1 MASKTSIEWTDSTW
15 NPIRVRVKPNAAQIA
30 YAKGY
35 TSLVPIAEKMV
46 GRIGQH
52 CEHVSPGC
60 EHCYAESNNHRCLPG
75 NGTGLPYDRRSRD
88 LVEAFIDEKILLE
101 PLRWRAIK
109 SPVCGVCQDMKNGED
124 REGEECTCNTRP
136 RRIFPMNQSD
146 LFAEW
151 VTDAMRDRV
160 FAVMALCP
168 GSIFQVL
175 TKRIEA
181 ANAYLSSPG
190 QLPGWRRILIDGAI
204 WEVMGHPP
212 ADQIEYDGNWQCN
225 WPLPNMWLGVS
236 VESDLTRERVR
247 TLLKTPAAKRFIS
260 AEPLL
265 APLSLRWI
273 EADSFG
279 TPHPRHLHPKPDVDG
294 RCCTNEY
301 DGLRELDWVICG
313 GESGAHS
320 RPMHQQW
327 ARSLRDQCQAA
338 GVPFFFKQWG
348 AYSPAKDGKYIVAPD
363 GHIRPRHETL
373 TDRDCRMTRQTKKA
387 AGALLDGREW
397 KQFPE
402 MTR

>member
-88 LVEAFIDEKILLE
+88 LVEAFLDEKILLE
-101 PLRWRAIK
+101 PLRWREI
-109 SPVCGVCQDMKNGED
+109 
-124 REGEECTCNTRP
+124 REQGSGISRP

-212 ADQIEYDGNWQCN
+212 ADQIEHDGNWQCN

-236 VESDLTRERVR
+236 IENQKAANERIQP
-247 TLLKTPAAKRFIS
+247 LLKTPAAVRFIS

-265 APLSLRWI
+265 GPLNLDACI
-273 EADSFG
+273 A
-279 TPHPRHLHPKPDVDG
+279 
-294 RCCTNEY
+294 
-301 DGLRELDWVICG
+301 LDWVICG

-402 MTR
+402 GTHGSA